1 MAWLLDPRTGRRL
14 PLTDDLVLS
23 LLEDGNCSDLELDDA
38 DEEEFVPPVAENEV
52 TASDKEFGVPELT
65 PSQLG
70 VKRSA
75 TSLQDN
81 AEAGPSKKRKKP
93 VKIEIPRRKR
103 IWKKTEFID
112 TFHEY
117 VGHPEP
123 NIVRSPIEYFSEYYN
138 DDFFEQMSVC
148 TNMYYTRKTGRILN
162 CTKPEIKKLYGIH
175 LMMGILSYPRIAM
188 YWRQKI
194 CIEAIVSAMTRDRF
208 MLLRNNLH
216 VVESDTPPAG
226 YRVNPLWKVQPV
238 IDAVKQGCNKILR
251 TPGRFSV
258 DEQMIPFTGK
268 CHLRQLL
275 KNKPRPVGLKNFVV
289 TTNEGLMIDFEIY
302 YRNNPVLSHPLG
314 LGPAVVFRLIQ
325 SVPPGS
331 CIFFDRYFTTIPLL
345 DELKRLGYHGTGK
358 IMVNRIPERQQ
369 ISFKEDKTMRRGDID
384 QRVSNGIVLVKWKDS
399 KAVLTTSNCTGGTA
413 INNIKRYD
421 KIAKCYI
428 DVDAPKIVTFYNTFM
443 GGVDVLD
450 QSMEY
455 YRTYMKTRKWTLKVI
470 LHFMDLAVVNAWRLY
485 RCDSLA
491 KGIPKNRIQDLLA
504 FRFEIAETFMNTP
517 DRDRLQSTPLVELQ
531 VNLSSR
537 YRPAKNPSIGMRY
550 DGYDHLP
557 VFDDIKAPRKC
568 RLESCSSR
576 SKIRCHCTNGR
587 KSSGYTKVSL
597 GGRERG
603 WPGRQPPC
611 RPQARLARASPQ
623 STHSYREIRS
633 VPPRYYR
640 RRTPRT

>member
-1 MAWLLDPRTGRRL
+1 MAWLLDPRTRRGL

-38 DEEEFVPPVAENEV
+38 DVEEFVPPLAENEV
-52 TASDKEFGVPELT
+52 TASDKELGIPELI

-81 AEAGPSKKRKKP
+81 AVAGPSTK
-93 VKIEIPRRKR
+93 RRK
-103 IWKKTEFID
+103 
-112 TFHEY
+112 
-117 VGHPEP
+117 
-123 NIVRSPIEYFSEYYN
+123 
-138 DDFFEQMSVC
+138 Q
-148 TNMYYTRKTGRILN
+148 
-162 CTKPEIKKLYGIH
+162 
-175 LMMGILSYPRIAM
+175 
-188 YWRQKI
+188 
-194 CIEAIVSAMTRDRF
+194 
-208 MLLRNNLH
+208 
-216 VVESDTPPAG
+216 
-226 YRVNPLWKVQPV
+226 VQPV

-268 CHLRQLL
+268 CYLRQLV

-289 TTNEGLMIDFEIY
+289 TTSEGLMIDFEIY
-302 YRNNPVLSHPLG
+302 YGNNPVLSHPLG

-345 DELKRLGYHGTGK
+345 DELKRLGYHGTGT
-358 IMVNRIPERQQ
+358 IMVNRIPDRQQ
-369 ISFKEDKTMRRGDID
+369 ISFKEDQKMRRGDID
-384 QRVSNGIVLVKWKDS
+384 QRVSNGIVLVKWKDN
-399 KAVLTTSNCTGGTA
+399 KAVFTASNCTGGTA
-413 INNIKRYD
+413 INNIKQYD
-421 KIAKCYI
+421 KSAKCYI
-428 DVDAPKIVTFYNTFM
+428 DVDAPKIVTSYNTFM

-517 DRDRLQSTPLVELQ
+517 DRDRLQSTPLVEIQ
-531 VNLSSR
+531 V
-537 YRPAKNPSIGMRY
+537 KQI
-550 DGYDHLP
+550 
-557 VFDDIKAPRKC
+557 
-568 RLESCSSR
+568 
-576 SKIRCHCTNGR
+576 
-587 KSSGYTKVSL
+587 
-597 GGRERG
+597 
-603 WPGRQPPC
+603 
-611 RPQARLARASPQ
+611 
-623 STHSYREIRS
+623 
-633 VPPRYYR
+633 
-640 RRTPRT
+640 